1 MRFGV
6 TVDTVI
12 LSDTAVRLIISRLV
26 SVSGLVTGTGLA
38 AEAQMDKTIMCY
50 YVLMM
55 MDINSTGANL
65 SNLTKGG
72 YPTKDT
78 VLSIEN

>member
-1 MRFGV
+1 
-6 TVDTVI
+6 
-12 LSDTAVRLIISRLV
+12 
-26 SVSGLVTGTGLA
+26 
-38 AEAQMDKTIMCY
+38 MDKTIMCY